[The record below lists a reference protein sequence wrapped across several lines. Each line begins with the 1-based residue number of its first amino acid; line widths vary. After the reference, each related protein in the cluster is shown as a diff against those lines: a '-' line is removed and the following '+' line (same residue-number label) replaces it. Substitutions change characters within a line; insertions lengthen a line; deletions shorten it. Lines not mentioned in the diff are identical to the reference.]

1 MQQYNAIGK
10 EDYAEPVC
18 PFCKPDQIETIP
30 VDRVIE
36 KLDAYLHKNDYASA
50 ERHLRYWLSEA
61 KAHGDNRGALTILN
75 EQIGLY
81 RKISREQE
89 AMQACAEALQ
99 TVKACNLDGSVT
111 MGTTLVNAATAY
123 KAFGKAS
130 DAIPLYNQAQAIY
143 EQNLSEND
151 ARLGGLYN
159 NAALSYMECGGFD
172 EAQALFDKALEVMTA
187 NGSLLEMAITHCNLA
202 DLVNARVGTE
212 AGEAEI
218 AAQLERAESL
228 LFDSAVV
235 QNGYAAFV
243 YEKCAPTF
251 GYYGYFLTR
260 QELEKRARELY
271 ERS

>member
-1 MQQYNAIGK
+1 MQTNAIGK
-10 EDYAEPVC
+10 EDYEEPVC
-18 PFCKPDQIETIP
+18 PFCKPDQIETIS

-36 KLDAYLHKNDYASA
+36 KLDEYLHKNDYASA
-50 ERHLRYWLSEA
+50 ERHLRYWLCEA
-61 KAHGDNRGALTILN
+61 EAHGDSRGALTVLN
-75 EQIGLY
+75 EQVGLY
-81 RKISREQE
+81 RKLSREQE
-89 AMQACAEALQ
+89 AMQACAQALQ
-99 TVKACNLDGSVT
+99 TAKVCNLDGSVT
-111 MGTTLVNAATAY
+111 MGTTLVNVATAY
-123 KAFGKAS
+123 KAFGRAQE
-130 DAIPLYNQAQAIY
+130 AIPLYGQAQAIY
-143 EQNLSEND
+143 ETNLPPDD

-159 NAALSYMECGGFD
+159 NAALAYAECGDYG
-172 EAQALFDKALEVMTA
+172 EAERLYESALRVMTA
-187 NGSLLEMAITHCNLA
+187 NGSLLEMAITHCNMA

-218 AAQLERAESL
+218 AAHLERAESL